1 GEAGGSG
8 IHAFRVR
15 PRGASFELVGREQ
28 FVWSVLVTDCDFG
41 PDGGFYLSDW
51 VAGWGKPNKGR
62 IYKVSD
68 PERAKDPRVAHVKR
82 LLPGG
87 MAKRPPEELARLL
100 GHADRRVRQEAQF
113 ALAASKGG
121 EKILLQAAQE
131 GPGQLARLH
140 GLWGVG
146 QIARKSPGAA

>member
-1 GEAGGSG
+1 MTPSGTDVKQRGGPGCLGPRPPPPLPLLPTLFVSHFFLCDFRGGAGGSG

-28 FVWSVLVTDCDFG
+28 FVWSVLATDCDFG

-68 PERAKDPRVAHVKR
+68 PERAKDPRVAEVKK
-82 LLPGG
+82 LLAEG
-87 MAKRPPEELARLL
+87 MTKRPPEE
-100 GHADRRVRQEAQF
+100 
-113 ALAASKGG
+113 
-121 EKILLQAAQE
+121 
-131 GPGQLARLH
+131 
-140 GLWGVG
+140 
-146 QIARKSPGAA
+146 